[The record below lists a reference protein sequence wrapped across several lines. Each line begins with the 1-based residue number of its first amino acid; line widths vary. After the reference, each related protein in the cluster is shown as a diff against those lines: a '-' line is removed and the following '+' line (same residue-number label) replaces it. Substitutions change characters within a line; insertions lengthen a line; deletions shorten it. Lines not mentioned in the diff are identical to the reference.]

1 MKYLIMCVLSGVMFA
16 SDAQSN
22 PKGPKAKNYKPWL
35 NDNSVDKPIFGKE
48 PSQLQGPAFKNRK
61 IWEENRKSHEMTF
74 SDQPTLKGPAAKNLK
89 PFQKSRKGSVY
100 MAGSRK

>member
-1 MKYLIMCVLSGVMFA
+1 MCVLSGVMFA

-35 NDNSVDKPIFGKE
+35 SDKSIDKPVFSKE
-48 PSQLQGPAFKNRK
+48 PSQLKGPAFKNRK
-61 IWEENRKSHEMTF
+61 IWEDSRKSREITF
-74 SDQPTLKGPAAKNLK
+74 ADQPKLKGPAAKNYR